1 MTASK
6 KNSER
11 KTLPKNNDITNS
23 NTDNYNN
30 SDKLRNRPDNLS
42 AETVKIIPV
51 MEENFDLSKKTIVQE
66 TKIIKRLTTK
76 TEKIE
81 VPITYEEVYVND
93 KKLNIYEKEG
103 GGLLSKLKDTVAHS
117 ISSDDSSIEYHYPR
131 SSSDSR
137 DLSSSSNVY
146 TEKSGSQNQY
156 HDDNYNMKGELVPLI
171 EGQEKNETEKIVPI
185 WGEEI
190 IISKR
195 KVKLGEII
203 IRKRRIVENK
213 KIDVDINKEKI
224 IVEYPNG
231 FKEQLTTTA

>member
-117 ISSDDSSIEYHYPR
+117 ITSDDSSIEYHYPR
-131 SSSDSR
+131 SSPDSR

-171 EGQEKNETEKIVPI
+171 EGQQKHKQVNSTAKMNLVYNYSIM
-185 WGEEI
+185 
-190 IISKR
+190 
-195 KVKLGEII
+195 
-203 IRKRRIVENK
+203 ENK
-213 KIDVDINKEKI
+213 SSYDWISAIKLQVLNFIYALYIYVK
-224 IVEYPNG
+224 
-231 FKEQLTTTA
+231 

>member
-103 GGLLSKLKDTVAHS
+103 GEGLLSKLKNTVAHS
-117 ISSDDSSIEYHYPR
+117 ITTDDSNIEY
-131 SSSDSR
+131 
-137 DLSSSSNVY
+137 
-146 TEKSGSQNQY
+146 
-156 HDDNYNMKGELVPLI
+156 
-171 EGQEKNETEKIVPI
+171 
-185 WGEEI
+185 
-190 IISKR
+190 
-195 KVKLGEII
+195 
-203 IRKRRIVENK
+203 
-213 KIDVDINKEKI
+213 
-224 IVEYPNG
+224 
-231 FKEQLTTTA
+231 